1 MDDMY
6 RSYEPYLNQ
15 TQGSQ
20 EDHEPT
26 YEQSYEQDNDEQT
39 GRKGAD
45 QQSSLHPYQ
54 LDSRVGSVSRHI
66 ADNVIS
72 LSCLYGTPTILLGST
87 YRCQQYTCTDS
98 NTKQQPSPIEVDTSP
113 RIFSRRL
120 STQDEDILLSAGQ
133 NPKKDDWPDI
143 SAAYSQKHGYRSPE
157 ACRKRYYILEPRNRE
172 YTKRKNAPSQGRRPR
187 HTRTTQVAVDD
198 KTLLP
203 SAITRSTI
211 QHASPIE
218 QQLSPAEPAV
228 SHHQL
233 LQPVTYTAITKSTSA
248 TATFNRTSFLDT
260 YDNDQPNVPEQ
271 WTQDYSHNMQD

>member
-54 LDSRVGSVSRHI
+54 LDSR
-66 ADNVIS
+66 
-72 LSCLYGTPTILLGST
+72 
-87 YRCQQYTCTDS
+87 
-98 NTKQQPSPIEVDTSP
+98 QPSPIEVDTSP

-120 STQDEDILLSAGQ
+120 STQDEDILLFAGQ